1 MPSSPCVTITCARD
15 PPSSGQP
22 SVERKSMSSENA
34 SQSTFFFN
42 IRFCLM
48 SLLKVKHDF
57 IWRVLLR
64 YNTRHHGN
72 TFVGTMYFTVMGR
85 RPVVII
91 NYVKYSATY
100 DIAAVALLWRWMSY
114 ITKKYRFRILQL
126 KSILEI
132 PCRLCH

>member
-1 MPSSPCVTITCARD
+1 
-15 PPSSGQP
+15 
-22 SVERKSMSSENA
+22 
-34 SQSTFFFN
+34 
-42 IRFCLM
+42 M

-64 YNTRHHGN
+64 YNTGHHGY
-72 TFVGTMYFTVMGR
+72 TFVGTMYFTVMGL

-100 DIAAVALLWRWMSY
+100 DIIAVALLWRWMSY

-126 KSILEI
+126 
-132 PCRLCH
+132 